1 MKMDTQFKYNAKMLS
16 MFGQNGA
23 VFGSALDF
31 YHDLYKI
38 KVLTSD
44 MAYGAGLSRFKQK
57 YPDDFYD
64 VGIAEQN
71 LIGITAGLVSEGYK
85 CVATAQ
91 SCFLSMRSFEP
102 IRQFMGYMQFPVIL
116 IGINSGFALSYF
128 GNSHYALED
137 LTLMRSIPNM
147 IVLSPADAGEAVKA
161 FETALTLDKPVYI
174 RLSGAINNPIV
185 YKEDFDYDYTTVH
198 IVYDKGK
205 DVVILATGTMVN
217 QGIKVADALLEN
229 GIAAKVVDIHC
240 LKPFDDETVLGAIAG
255 ASLVVSIEEHFVT
268 GGLGSAVGEA
278 MIKAGVAKR
287 FLKIGVEDCFSEVGD
302 YTYLLDFNGLS
313 VEKIIT
319 NIKNHLS

>member
-1 MKMDTQFKYNAKMLS
+1 MLS

-31 YHDLYKI
+31 YHDQYQI

-71 LIGITAGLVSEGYK
+71 LMGITAGLASEGFK

-102 IRQFMGYMQFPVIL
+102 VRQYMGYMQIPAIL

-137 LTLMRSIPNM
+137 LSLMRTVPNM
-147 IVLSPADAGEAVKA
+147 TVLSPADAGEAVKA
-161 FETALTLDKPVYI
+161 FEAALNMNSPVFI
-174 RLSGAINNPIV
+174 RLSGTLNNPVV
-185 YKEDFDYDYTTVH
+185 YVEDFEYDYRKTNMVF
-198 IVYDKGK
+198 DQGS
-205 DVVILATGTMVN
+205 DVVFFATGSMVY
-217 QGIKVADALLEN
+217 QSIK
-229 GIAAKVVDIHC
+229 AAESLSNEGVGVKVIDVHC
-240 LKPFDDETVLGAIAG
+240 LKPIDNVTILKEMAG
-255 ASLVVSIEEHFVT
+255 AKVIATVEEHFT
-268 GGLGSAVGEA
+268 IGGLGTAIAEVMNHNHVTG
-278 MIKAGVAKR
+278 KVLNLGVQDR
-287 FLKIGVEDCFSEVGD
+287 FCEVGD
-302 YTYLLDFNGLS
+302 YQYLLAQNGLTA
-313 VEKIIT
+313 EKIVET
-319 NIKNHLS
+319 VNQQLG